1 MLSVTFLF
9 VTEGAESFYEEI
21 FFFHL
26 QVLFFCIAFFF
37 FFIPL
42 FLIAVPLTYP
52 HRSMSKKILI
62 QQINMLSKEYI
73 YIYFF
78 FLCSLKL
85 KNEQF

>member
-21 FFFHL
+21 FFFTFKYYSF
-26 QVLFFCIAFFF
+26 VLLFF

-42 FLIAVPLTYP
+42 FLITVPLTYP

-73 YIYFF
+73 HIYF